1 MEIMNRLR
9 KVLADTIKSTCPF
22 MCGVLFVSS
31 FALPAWWAKL
41 LVQLLAAV
49 LFFWYKWVVYASD
62 SVYYISFAAKK
73 KGCGGFVWCAEEYH
87 IRFVENDVLAARLV
101 GKILS
106 DHPEFEAIVIISI
119 NKLG

>member
-1 MEIMNRLR
+1 MKRLR

-22 MCGVLFVSS
+22 MCGVLFGSS
-31 FALPAWWAKL
+31 FALPAWWAIL

-49 LFFWYKWVVYASD
+49 LFFWYKWAVYALD
-62 SVYYISFAAKK
+62 SVYYISFVAKK
-73 KGCGGFVWCAEEYH
+73 RDSVECVWCAEEYR
-87 IRFVENDVLAARLV
+87 IRFVENDVLAARLK

-106 DHPEFEAIVIISI
+106 DHPEFEDIVIISI